1 MESCP
6 RKQHLDSV
14 KQSSFE
20 SHTLN
25 NVTNTLSK
33 SATLNVTSS
42 RLRHG
47 EVLNVDFPATMVST
61 TSAPTPSATTSP
73 FYLLRDDPRELITS
87 YFCMNSVTEFLW
99 IFFIQRRSF
108 FAATPLETNGSLLHG
123 FDQTQKGKK
132 VKEGLSSFLPHLP
145 GKASSIML

>member
-6 RKQHLDSV
+6 RKQQLDSV
-14 KQSSFE
+14 KQSSFQ

-42 RLRHG
+42 RFRHG
-47 EVLNVDFPATMVST
+47 EFLNADFRATMVST

-87 YFCMNSVTEFLW
+87 YFCMNSVTVFLC
-99 IFFIQRRSF
+99 FFNSTSLF
-108 FAATPLETNGSLLHG
+108 FCSHTARNKWQPFTWLRPDTKR
-123 FDQTQKGKK
+123 QKG
-132 VKEGLSSFLPHLP
+132 EGRSQFVSSAF
-145 GKASSIML
+145 AW

>member
-6 RKQHLDSV
+6 RKQQLDSV
-14 KQSSFE
+14 KQSSFQ

-42 RLRHG
+42 RFRHG
-47 EVLNVDFPATMVST
+47 EVLNADFRATMVST

-87 YFCMNSVTEFLW
+87 YFCMNSVTVFLC
-99 IFFIQRRSF
+99 FFNSTSLF
-108 FAATPLETNGSLLHG
+108 FCSHTARN
-123 FDQTQKGKK
+123 KW
-132 VKEGLSSFLPHLP
+132 
-145 GKASSIML
+145 